1 VSQGVSNEP
10 KPGDKPQPGPKG
22 PRTPYPVEHP
32 GIRDQPGS
40 EPDVFP
46 GTRPETLPKL

>member
-1 VSQGVSNEP
+1 MSRERPDNDNAEE
-10 KPGDKPQPGPKG
+10 KPKG

-40 EPDVFP
+40 EPDYLP
-46 GTRPETLPKL
+46 GTPTDLPKM